1 MQHLVGLVRRKL
13 GGCRKEDLGSVLLF
27 GKGEKIPIMNVAA
40 FKKGNMCI
48 KRFLVLL
55 VSWEV
60 LELDWGIGIGLN
72 CIHEKNCEL

>member
-1 MQHLVGLVRRKL
+1 MNAAPSGFSEEKAGRMSKRRF
-13 GGCRKEDLGSVLLF
+13 GVLLF